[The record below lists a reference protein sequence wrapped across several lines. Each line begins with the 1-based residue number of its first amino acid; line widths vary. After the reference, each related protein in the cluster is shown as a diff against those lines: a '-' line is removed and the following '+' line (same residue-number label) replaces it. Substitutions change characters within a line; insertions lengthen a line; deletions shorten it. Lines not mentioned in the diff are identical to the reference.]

1 MSKTRNLGELG
12 INLQKI
18 VTRLM
23 ANQELLKLL
32 YYTDK
37 DPLNN
42 ENLTSKI
49 ISEDIYENLIKVVP
63 KLHPQESAKSKISL
77 RVVGGNRSREN
88 IQFTNIAIQVEV
100 FVPLTQWMIKDT
112 NLRPFAIMGEIEKS
126 LDGKVISGI
135 GRMKCE
141 SFQLNFITEK
151 MSCYKMDFGIVQYE

>member
-18 VTRLM
+18 ITRLM

-100 FVPLTQWMIKDT
+100 FAARV
-112 NLRPFAIMGEIEKS
+112 
-126 LDGKVISGI
+126 
-135 GRMKCE
+135 
-141 SFQLNFITEK
+141 FQR
-151 MSCYKMDFGIVQYE
+151 

>member
-18 VTRLM
+18 ITRLM